1 MTSLNLL
8 LSLSL
13 AASGAHAAEKVF
25 PYAVTKRTLP
35 NGLDVV
41 VIETPEFKEVLS
53 FNTIVLAGSGKE
65 AEKGRT
71 GLAHLFEHILFRHRY
86 GGVEGGYDEA
96 IRRMG
101 AHNNAW
107 TWFDVTYYHPL
118 TFTLNLRELADLE
131 AARFKKL
138 DFDEKTFKTE
148 TGAVLGE
155 YRRGASF
162 PSFKMEEKLYSMM
175 FPGHP
180 YGHTTMGFYE
190 DVVDMPGRF
199 EAARRFYD
207 EYYRPGNC
215 ALVIAGDVK
224 PEEVFAA
231 VSERYKDWEAKAPPP
246 PPAPPAPAKGEQRAH
261 VGWDADVAPQLRVAY
276 RTPAFLPGTAE
287 SAVMQLLG
295 ELLVSPAAPLYK
307 KLRYEK
313 QALSELSLDEGSRG
327 MESVQPRLM
336 VLSAELFKDKYTA
349 KGKAY
354 FEETAGE
361 IIRGVEALSHFA
373 QDRESVELLE
383 VLKAKYRYDM
393 LSRFKS
399 PEEIA
404 SDFAWYYRFGRDTEV
419 LDKMVSAV
427 EALTPADVER
437 FAKAYLKPEGRAVV
451 TMAYADPSGR
461 EARP

>member
-1 MTSLNLL
+1 MRSNALL

-13 AASGAHAAEKVF
+13 AVSGAQAAEKTF

-53 FNTIVLAGSGKE
+53 FNTLVLAGSGKE

-71 GLAHLFEHILFRHRY
+71 GLAHLFEHILFRHRL
-86 GGVEGGYDEA
+86 GGMEGGYDEA

-107 TWFDVTYYHPL
+107 TWFDLTYYHPL
-118 TFTLNLRELADLE
+118 TFTSNLRELADLE
-131 AARFKKL
+131 SARFKKL

-190 DVVDMPGRF
+190 DVLDMPAHY

-215 ALVIAGDVK
+215 ALIVAGDVK

-231 VSERYKDWEAKAPPP
+231 ASERYGDWQAKEP
-246 PPAPPAPAKGEQRAH
+246 PPARPFPAPPRKEQKAH
-261 VGWDADVAPQLRVAY
+261 VSWDADVAPQLRVAY
-276 RTPAFLPGTAE
+276 RTPAFRPGTPE
-287 SAVMQLLG
+287 SGVMQLLG
-295 ELLVSPAAPLYK
+295 ELLVSQAAPLYK
-307 KLRYEK
+307 RLRYDTRMV
-313 QALSELSLDEGSRG
+313 SELSLDEGSRG
-327 MESVQPRLM
+327 MESVEPRLM
-336 VLSAELFKDKYTA
+336 VLAAELFKDKYAA

-361 IIRGVEALSHFA
+361 IVRGVDALSRFA
-373 QDRESVELLE
+373 QDGESVKLLE
-383 VLKAKYRYDM
+383 VLRAKYRYDM

-419 LDKMVSAV
+419 LDKLVAAV
-427 EALTPADVER
+427 EALTPEDVER
-437 FAKAYLKPEGRAVV
+437 FAKTYLKAENRGVV
-451 TMAYADPSGR
+451 TMASQSGSG
-461 EARP
+461 ARP